1 MKAEGLYVQYGCGW
15 DAPDG
20 WLNFDASP
28 TLRMERISVV
38 GMALSALMKRNAAPF
53 PDNVRYG
60 DIVRGLP
67 IAEQSCRGIYC
78 SHVLEHLSLSDF
90 RIALCNTRTIL
101 KSGGIFRLVLP
112 DLAFYIRE
120 YQGANLPTAALDF
133 MRSSGLGEQQ
143 RNRGIKGLAREILGN
158 SRHRWMWDYPSI
170 EVELKKAEFM
180 HIRPAAFG
188 DSAEPKFL
196 EVERWERWENS
207 LGVECKRI

>member
-1 MKAEGLYVQYGCGW
+1 MTDGYYLQYGCGW

-28 TLRMERISVV
+28 TLRMERIPAV
-38 GMALSALMKRNAAPF
+38 GKALSALLKRNAAPF

-60 DIVRGLP
+60 DIVKGLP

-78 SHVLEHLSLSDF
+78 SHVLEHLPLDDF
-90 RIALCNTRTIL
+90 RIALGNTRRLL

-120 YQGANLPTAALDF
+120 YQSVSSPTAALDF
-133 MRSSGLGEQQ
+133 MRSSGLGEQH
-143 RNRGIKGLAREILGN
+143 RNRGIMGLTQEILGT

-170 EVELKKAEFM
+170 EAELRRAEFAC
-180 HIRPAAFG
+180 IRPAELG
-188 DSAEPKFL
+188 DSADPKFS
-196 EVERWERWENS
+196 EVERLERWENC
-207 LGVECKRI
+207 LGVECKRT